1 MKQQDEVVWERC
13 PDIMQ
18 ASDRYTVDIQTE
30 IMLDVVIQDEVEV
43 EVRVNSEGLVIRDN
57 LEMGLSEGRP

>member
-1 MKQQDEVVWERC
+1 MKQQNKVVQKRC

-18 ASDRYTVDIQTE
+18 TSGGYAVDIQTE
-30 IMLDVVIQDEVEV
+30 IMLDAVMQDKGEV

-57 LEMGLSEGRP
+57 LEMGLSEGRL